1 MAYSRKDILGVSIAL
16 KFWML
21 VALLCGAFA
30 VAEYLY
36 AYETIRVC
44 RNHARPV
51 LYKIVAILVLLVD
64 CLGFLGCMNLG
75 MSDCIYYIYVWGPS
89 PIVPVCLG
97 LLLGP
102 LFMLF
107 LGPIILGCSGVIL
120 FFPEPLCNA
129 MPALWPLR
137 WTLSIL
143 FLLIAFAAPIMRA
156 AVLYQAPRRTWWQI
170 VFVYYVTYWPVA
182 LMVPDMLGR

>member
-1 MAYSRKDILGVSIAL
+1 MSTAL

-30 VAEYLY
+30 VAKYLY
-36 AYETIRVC
+36 ACETIRVC
-44 RNHARPV
+44 RDRTRHV
-51 LYKIVAILVLLVD
+51 LYRTAAILVLLVD

-75 MSDCIYYIYVWGPS
+75 MSDCIYYIYGWGPS
-89 PIVPVCLG
+89 PIVPISLG
-97 LLLGP
+97 LLFGP
-102 LFMLF
+102 LFMLI
-107 LGPIILGCSGVIL
+107 LGPIILGCGGVIL
-120 FFPEPLCNA
+120 FLPDSLCDA
-129 MPALWPLR
+129 MPGFWPLR

-143 FLLIAFAAPIMRA
+143 FIAVAFAAPIMRA

-182 LMVPDMLGR
+182 LMVPDMIGR

>member
-1 MAYSRKDILGVSIAL
+1 MSVAL

-21 VALLCGAFA
+21 VSLLCGAFA
-30 VAEYLY
+30 IAEYLY
-36 AYETIRVC
+36 ACETIRVC
-44 RNHARPV
+44 RNHARPA
-51 LYKIVAILVLLVD
+51 LYKMAAILVLIVD
-64 CLGFLGCMNLG
+64 CRGFLGCMNLG

-89 PIVPVCLG
+89 PIAPICIG

-102 LFMLF
+102 LFMII
-107 LGPIILGCSGVIL
+107 LGPIVLGCGRVIL
-120 FFPEPLCNA
+120 ILPDSLCDA
-129 MPALWPLR
+129 MPTLWPLR

-143 FLLIAFAAPIMRA
+143 FIAVAFAAPIMRA